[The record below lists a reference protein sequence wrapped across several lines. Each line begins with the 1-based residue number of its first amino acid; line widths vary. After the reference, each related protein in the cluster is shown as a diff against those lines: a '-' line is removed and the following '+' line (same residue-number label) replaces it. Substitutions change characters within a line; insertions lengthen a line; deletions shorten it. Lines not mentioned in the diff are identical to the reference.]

1 MNDLELAMIAVCAP
15 MSVALLLL
23 LARPLRTTG
32 PLAAGLSVF
41 AALSSFV
48 ASLVLLFRCMNHNLS
63 RSAWQWVWLEANNE
77 PMATIGIQLDGI
89 STLMLVVVSTVALCV
104 QVFSLEY
111 MSDESSRGF
120 GRYFTWQ
127 SLFLFAMQGLVVAPN
142 LLQLFFCWELVGLCS
157 YLLIGFYYQ
166 KPSAAR
172 AALKAFWM
180 TKFAD
185 MGLLIG
191 LVLQFSVCGTFGWD
205 PASVQGLAASGWA
218 LPWVAGLYFL
228 AVMGKSAQFPL
239 HVWLPDAMEGP
250 TPVSALL
257 HAATMVAA
265 GVYLM
270 VRSFPIFEAAET
282 VMVLITYTGATTA
295 IMAAC
300 IATVQTDIKKVL
312 AYSTCS
318 QLGYMVAALGAGS
331 VMAGYFHLTTH
342 AFFKAL
348 LFLGAG
354 SIIHAVH
361 TNDMR
366 EMGGLFSKMR
376 FTSTVFIIGSIAL
389 AGLPIFS
396 GFYSKDLILETLYAR
411 AIAQPVYFAPFLAC
425 VLAAGL
431 TGYYMTRAIMMTFFG
446 TLSEKSSHAHEH
458 GWQISAPLVLLAI
471 LAVTAGFGATGFAH
485 LIGDAHYHFHIF
497 HPSPVALLAL
507 GMSTSGIAVGYLIHG
522 RGGAAS
528 IGYALVPVANF
539 IHWGPINRAW
549 LASYKGGILAF
560 SASVAWF
567 DRYVVDGL
575 VNLTG
580 AITIIGGNRLRMMQT
595 GRVNDYIYVVVFGA
609 ILLAAWGQ
617 LWLGAGAS

>member
-1 MNDLELAMIAVCAP
+1 MNDLELAMIAVGAP

-23 LARPLRTTG
+23 LVRPLRTTG
-32 PLAAGLSVF
+32 PLAARLSVF
-41 AALSSFV
+41 AALSSFTT
-48 ASLVLLFRCMNHNLS
+48 SIMLLMRALNHDLTRTS
-63 RSAWQWVWLEANNE
+63 WQWVWLEANGE
-77 PMATIGIQLDGI
+77 PIATVGVQLDGI

-111 MSDESSRGF
+111 MSDESPKGY

-142 LLQLFFCWELVGLCS
+142 LLQLFFFWELVGLCS

-191 LVLQFSVCGTFGWD
+191 LILQYSVSNTFGWD
-205 PASVQGLAASGWA
+205 EASVQALESTGWA

-265 GVYLM
+265 GVYLI
-270 VRSFPIFEAAET
+270 VRSYPIFEAAESIS
-282 VMVLITYTGATTA
+282 LFITYIGATTA

-331 VMAGYFHLTTH
+331 LMAGYFHLTTH

-348 LFLGAG
+348 LFLAAG

-361 TNDMR
+361 SNDMR
-366 EMGGLFSKMR
+366 DMGGLFHKMK

-389 AGLPIFS
+389 AGLPFFS

-411 AIAQPVYFAPFLAC
+411 AIQNPAYFAPFLAC
-425 VLAAGL
+425 VLAAAL
-431 TGYYMTRAIMMTFFG
+431 TGYYMTRAIIMTFFG
-446 TLSEKSSHAHEH
+446 EISKKSSYAHEH
-458 GWQISAPLVLLAI
+458 GWSIRTPLLLLSC
-471 LAVTAGFGATGFAH
+471 LAVTAGFAATPFAH
-485 LIGDAHYHFHIF
+485 LVGNSHYHFAIF

-507 GMSTSGIAVGYLIHG
+507 GMSLSGIVVGYLIHG

-528 IGYALVPVANF
+528 ITYALVPIANF
-539 IHWGPINRAW
+539 IHWGPVNRAW
-549 LASYKGGILAF
+549 LAGYKQGLLSF

-567 DRYVVDGL
+567 DRYVIDGL
-575 VNLTG
+575 INLFG
-580 AITIIGGNRLRMMQT
+580 ALTLISGNRLRMMQT